1 MSFILDALK
10 KAESERNRRVAPVL
24 MDARVAPPRRGWPA
38 WAWVLGAVLLVN
50 LGLLGWILWR
60 APAQGA
66 TTPLSTPPISGVDS
80 RPPAD
85 DGSATTV
92 TPATPAAQASPTAP
106 TVAGTPPA
114 QTAGILRATDPAAGN
129 PPGAPTLPG
138 IGAASPIAPDT
149 RSPADFDS
157 LPTLYEL
164 RAAGTALPELQLH
177 LHVYAAAPADRYV
190 LLDAQR
196 LREGEYTPN
205 GVKVERITP
214 TGVVLE
220 ASGRRFRLDTGG

>member
-10 KAESERNRRVAPVL
+10 KAESERHRRVAPVL
-24 MDARVAPPRRGWPA
+24 MDARVAPPRRGLPA

-60 APAQGA
+60 TPAQDPVAQQSTQAMNGA
-66 TTPLSTPPISGVDS
+66 DSERAADESAIPAKPI
-80 RPPAD
+80 
-85 DGSATTV
+85 
-92 TPATPAAQASPTAP
+92 AQTSPTSSP
-106 TVAGTPPA
+106 VAGTSPA
-114 QTAGILRATDPAAGN
+114 GTAGPQGAPDPATGN
-129 PPGAPTLPG
+129 PPPAPALPG
-138 IGAASPIAPDT
+138 LAAASPPAPAA
-149 RSPADFDS
+149 RSPADYDS

-164 RAAGTALPELQLH
+164 RATGVTLPELQLH
-177 LHVYAAAPADRYV
+177 LHVYDPAPANRYV

>member
-24 MDARVAPPRRGWPA
+24 MDARVAPPRRGLPA

-60 APAQGA
+60 TPAQDPVAQQSTQAINGA
-66 TTPLSTPPISGVDS
+66 DSG
-80 RPPAD
+80 RPAD
-85 DGSATTV
+85 ESAI
-92 TPATPAAQASPTAP
+92 PATPVAQTSPNAPPVAGPSPAGTAGPQRAPDPATGNPPPAPALPGLAAASAPAP
-106 TVAGTPPA
+106 TVRS
-114 QTAGILRATDPAAGN
+114 TADY
-129 PPGAPTLPG
+129 
-138 IGAASPIAPDT
+138 
-149 RSPADFDS
+149 DS

-164 RAAGTALPELQLH
+164 RATGVTLPELQLH
-177 LHVYAAAPADRYV
+177 LHVYDPAPANRYV